1 MPDDIRA
8 TLNAYVAAH
17 PYAVL
22 VAGVVDADGTNSY
35 VAVGKNAPVRQANER
50 TQFQIGSV
58 TKTFTATLLAQMVLA
73 HEVSLDDPI
82 QRYLPPGVTAPTYQG
97 TPITLL
103 TLAEQRSGLPR
114 LPGNFTPHDPT
125 NPYAA
130 YTVGDLY
137 DAVRETKLTRVPG
150 SQYEYSNFGFT
161 LSTLLANRE
170 HTSYASLVESRILR
184 PLDMNDT
191 VVTGMPAN
199 CTQLVAGFRPTD
211 AAPAWDFGSPGAAGS
226 MESDLHDMLSSRSQT
241 SMRPPVRSAPRWRWR
256 SSRASRSV
264 KTTTTSDSPGRRIPT
279 PGSPFTTERPAG
291 IMHSSDSIARR
302 TKPSSAGERR

>member
-1 MPDDIRA
+1 MVQMKEMIRTVAVVLAASCFAAACAPPVRGAALAMPDDIRA

-130 YTVGDLY
+130 YTVGDLD
-137 DAVRETKLTRVPG
+137 DAVRETKPTRVPG
-150 SQYEYSNFGFT
+150 SEYEHRTSA
-161 LSTLLANRE
+161 SRCSDSSLANRE
-170 HTSYASLVESRILR
+170 HTSYASPS
-184 PLDMNDT
+184 N
-191 VVTGMPAN
+191 
-199 CTQLVAGFRPTD
+199 
-211 AAPAWDFGSPGAAGS
+211 
-226 MESDLHDMLSSRSQT
+226 
-241 SMRPPVRSAPRWRWR
+241 
-256 SSRASRSV
+256 RASC
-264 KTTTTSDSPGRRIPT
+264 GRWT
-279 PGSPFTTERPAG
+279 
-291 IMHSSDSIARR
+291 
-302 TKPSSAGERR
+302 